1 MCVGEGANM
10 PSEVPAIDAFLDAR
24 ILYAPSKA
32 ANAGGVAVSGLEQTQ
47 NAQRFSWTRGE
58 VDTKLQSIMRDIH
71 AQCVKYGEDRDN
83 WVNYLQGANVAG
95 FVRVAD
101 AMLAYGV
108 V

>member
-1 MCVGEGANM
+1 M
-10 PSEVPAIDAFLDAR
+10 
-24 ILYAPSKA
+24 
-32 ANAGGVAVSGLEQTQ
+32 SGLEQTQ

-58 VDTKLQSIMRDIH
+58 VDTKLQAIMRDIH
-71 AQCVKYGEDRDN
+71 AQCVKYGEDGDN